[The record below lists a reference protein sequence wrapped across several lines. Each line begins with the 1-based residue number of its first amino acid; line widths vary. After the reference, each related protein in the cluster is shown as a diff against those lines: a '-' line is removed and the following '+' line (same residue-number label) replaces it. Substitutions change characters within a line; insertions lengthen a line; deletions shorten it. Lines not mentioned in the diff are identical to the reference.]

1 MRVRRFGSERTK
13 EQLELHREA
22 KSKRVEVR
30 KTYLDGSQE
39 DHLQEQGE
47 TEEEVEQ
54 RP

>member
-1 MRVRRFGSERTK
+1 MRVRRFGNERTK
-13 EQLELHREA
+13 EQLDMHREA
-22 KSKRVEVR
+22 KSKPVEVR

-39 DHLQEQGE
+39 DYLQEQGE